1 MHDGRVYK
9 GRRLCC
15 LTLIICCVAVPYRQV
30 VYFCFSSVFVFV
42 LYTGKDCRDSTVA
55 VSMEATWPRVIVPAC
70 GPRVNS
76 RKWPDL
82 V

>member
-1 MHDGRVYK
+1 MLSDRSNLLCGSTLEAGCVLLSLKRFRV
-9 GRRLCC
+9 
-15 LTLIICCVAVPYRQV
+15 
-30 VYFCFSSVFVFV
+30 V